1 MRDDLDISAFGTR
14 QPSSIL
20 ARVLRRTRAQP
31 DTWLGRRIAFFLR
44 KMAIGRLQG
53 PVDIQSFGTN
63 FRLYP
68 FSNVCEKRI
77 LFTPQYF
84 DQAERNLIV
93 SRIRPGFVFLDI
105 GANIGGYALG
115 IAAAAG
121 PGARIVAIEP
131 QPQIFERLIYNIAQN
146 PFGTVKAVA
155 SAIADHDGELTLFLN
170 DENRGQASVKIV
182 SSEPTAAGMVKV
194 AARSLMT
201 LIREERLTH
210 IDAAKLDV
218 EGAEDLILEP
228 FLRDAPKSL
237 WPKLMVVENIEG
249 RWHKDVRT
257 LLLDHGYKKL
267 MVTRRN
273 VAFEFSDEV
282 KD

>member
-1 MRDDLDISAFGTR
+1 MRDELDISAFGTR
-14 QPSSIL
+14 QPSPSM

-31 DTWLGRRIAFFLR
+31 DTWLGRRIAYFLR
-44 KMAIGRLQG
+44 RMAIGQLAG

-84 DQAERNLIV
+84 DQAERDLIV

-115 IAAAAG
+115 VAAAAG
-121 PGARIVAIEP
+121 PGARILAIEP
-131 QPQIFERLIYNIAQN
+131 QPQIFERLIYNIDQN

-155 SAIADHDGELTLFLN
+155 CAIADSDGQLTLFLN
-170 DENRGQASVKIV
+170 GENRGQSSVKIV
-182 SSEPTAAGMVKV
+182 ASEQTAAGTVQV
-194 AARSLMT
+194 AAKTLMSL
-201 LIREERLTH
+201 LKEEKIDH
-210 IDAAKLDV
+210 VDAAKLDV

-228 FLRDAPKSL
+228 FYRDAPKSL
-237 WPKLMVVENIEG
+237 WPRLMIVENIDG

-257 LLLDHGYKKL
+257 LLLDKGYKKVL
-267 MVTRRN
+267 TNRRN
-273 VAFEFSDEV
+273 VAFELG
-282 KD
+282 

>member
-14 QPSSIL
+14 QPSPML

-31 DTWLGRRIAFFLR
+31 DTWLGRRIAYFLR
-44 KMAIGRLQG
+44 RMAIGRLDG
-53 PVDIQSFGTN
+53 PVDTQSFKTN

-84 DQAERNLIV
+84 DEAERDLIV

-121 PGARIVAIEP
+121 PGARILAIEP

-146 PFGTVKAVA
+146 PFGTVKAIA
-155 SAIADHDGELTLFLN
+155 CAIADHDGELTMFLN
-170 DENRGQASVKIV
+170 GENRGQSSVKIV
-182 SSEPTAAGMVKV
+182 ASEQSAAGTVRV
-194 AARSLMT
+194 AAKT
-201 LIREERLTH
+201 LVRLLKEEEITRV
-210 IDAAKLDV
+210 DAAKLDV

-228 FLRDAPKSL
+228 FYRDAPKSL
-237 WPKLMVVENIEG
+237 WPRLMIVENIDG

-257 LLLDHGYKKL
+257 LLLDLGYKKL
-267 MVTRRN
+267 LANKRN
-273 VAFEFSDEV
+273 VAFELS
-282 KD
+282 